1 MRVLAPLLLDAPD
14 AEARPVV
21 DRDFVVAA
29 VVVALVGVGVRGS
42 EDLGDQVRLSGVV
55 VALGEVP
62 AGHGDVVLDGA
73 VAV

>member
-14 AEARPVV
+14 AQARPVV
-21 DRDFVVAA
+21 DCDFVVAA
-29 VVVALVGVGVRGS
+29 VGGVRGS
-42 EDLGDQVRLSGVV
+42 EDLGDQVGLSGVV

>member
-21 DRDFVVAA
+21 DRDFVAA
-29 VVVALVGVGVRGS
+29 VVALVGGVRGS

-62 AGHGDVVLDGA
+62 AGQGDVVLDGA